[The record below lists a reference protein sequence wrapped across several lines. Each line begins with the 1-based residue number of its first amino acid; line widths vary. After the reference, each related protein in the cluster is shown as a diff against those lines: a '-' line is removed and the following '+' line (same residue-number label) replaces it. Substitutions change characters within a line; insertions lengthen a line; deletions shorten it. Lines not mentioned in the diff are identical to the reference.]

1 MSKEEIAL
9 QLTLAKLDFLQL
21 SRGCASSPCS
31 QNSDFNIALGK
42 EIANIYNS
50 IYNNLDCYKPSDSN
64 LDSISIDNDLEI
76 I

>member
-9 QLTLAKLDFLQL
+9 QITLKVVD
-21 SRGCASSPCS
+21 
-31 QNSDFNIALGK
+31 NIKHTSIEQCKTLPY
-42 EIANIYNS
+42 EIYNS